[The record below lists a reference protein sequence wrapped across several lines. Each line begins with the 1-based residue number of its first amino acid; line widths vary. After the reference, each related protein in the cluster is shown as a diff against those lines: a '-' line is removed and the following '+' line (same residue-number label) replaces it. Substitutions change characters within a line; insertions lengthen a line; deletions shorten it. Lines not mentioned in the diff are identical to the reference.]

1 MLCVDDSL
9 VYTTGS
15 EDVVQLNVKTNE
27 TSVIIDNTT
36 LVNIVVGS
44 IAVLLLI
51 IAVRLLRHS
60 FPYAIERERERE
72 RESLFKY

>member
-72 RESLFKY
+72 SLFKY